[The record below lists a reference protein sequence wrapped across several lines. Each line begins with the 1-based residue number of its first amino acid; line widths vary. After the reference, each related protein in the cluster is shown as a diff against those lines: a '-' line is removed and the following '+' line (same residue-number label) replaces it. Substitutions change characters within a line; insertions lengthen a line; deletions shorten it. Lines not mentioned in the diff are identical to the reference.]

1 MIEQIY
7 FSEIIKEFLAENF
20 PEFLSSLDFKGDGSF
35 DCDLRNQADT
45 FSIWLATYNSEITI
59 GLEDPDGKTDIHT
72 HLSCDDMEDLPET
85 LDRLAKMINEIR
97 EDKLVLY
104 KDESGYHWTDEPMVW
119 KHLKLGDRYTIFQRC
134 NLCFSFK

>member
-1 MIEQIY
+1 MIEQIR
-7 FSEIIKEFLAENF
+7 FSKIIKQYLEENF
-20 PEFLSSLDFKGDGSF
+20 PEFLPSLNYKDDGSF

-72 HLSCDDMEDLPET
+72 HISCYDEEDLPET
-85 LDRLAKMINEIR
+85 LTRISNMINEIR

-104 KDESGYHWTDEPMVW
+104 KGKSGYDWTDNIEKHKKPNRTFFSW
-119 KHLKLGDRYTIFQRC
+119 K
-134 NLCFSFK
+134 

>member
-1 MIEQIY
+1 MMEQIY
-7 FSEIIKEFLAENF
+7 LSEIIKEFLSENF

-35 DCDLRNQADT
+35 DCDLRSQADT

-72 HLSCDDMEDLPET
+72 HLSCDDKEDLPET

-104 KDESGYHWTDEPMVW
+104 KDESGYHWTDDMEKKKQPN
-119 KHLKLGDRYTIFQRC
+119 TIF
-134 NLCFSFK
+134 FSWN